1 MPDDANLERILT
13 IAKNGI
19 TSSMEEEDQEE
30 LRLDTFAIVS
40 VWAWEDED
48 GQECE
53 GYSVWSESRRS
64 HVQVGILV
72 GGLARIA
79 EGGGKS

>member
-1 MPDDANLERILT
+1 MADEANLERILT
-13 IAKNGI
+13 VAKNGFI
-19 TSSMEEEDQEE
+19 NSREEEDQEE

-40 VWAWEDED
+40 VWAWQDDD
-48 GQECE
+48 GQEFE